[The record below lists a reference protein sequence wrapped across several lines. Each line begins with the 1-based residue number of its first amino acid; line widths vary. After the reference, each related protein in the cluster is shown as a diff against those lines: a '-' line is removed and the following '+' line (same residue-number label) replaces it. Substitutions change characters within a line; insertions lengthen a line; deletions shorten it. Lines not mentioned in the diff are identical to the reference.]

1 VSNRKFRYLR
11 TLCHDLVTQA
21 VRQGMNVS
29 VHAVDMTGRTT
40 ITMRTDNAP
49 YLSDEPARKK
59 ALASMMLRMPTNGA
73 LKMLESDPVIARAM
87 NAIPDILIVPG
98 GMPLYLDDDMIGAI
112 GVAGGHYKADHD
124 LIEQVVVAATKQQK
138 DVSGASGKASS

>member
-1 VSNRKFRYLR
+1 MSNRKFRYLR

-29 VHAVDMTGRTT
+29 IHAVDMTGRTT
-40 ITMRTDNAP
+40 LTMRTDDAP

-59 ALASMMLRMPTNGA
+59 ALASMMLRMPTSGA
-73 LKMLESDPVIARAM
+73 LKMLEGDPVVARAM
-87 NAIPDILIVPG
+87 NAIPEILIVPG
-98 GMPLYLDDDMIGAI
+98 GMPLNLDDDMIGAI

-124 LIEQVVVAATKQQK
+124 LVEQVVLTAQK
-138 DVSGASGKASS
+138 GTMGTNGKPSV